1 MTIAT
6 TFSGRALDL
15 LDPQPDQIDIH
26 DIARALS
33 QINRFNG
40 NTRFPYSVG
49 LHSIMA
55 ADAMM
60 SIGHTPQARLA
71 ALMHDAAEAYVGDI
85 STPVKDL
92 LGDNFRD
99 IERHV
104 SAVIY
109 RKFGVDEVL
118 VYSDTMRDVDR
129 TLANAERSLLIED
142 AAHWPRGHATQ
153 TSMHGARCRAVEDE
167 LSPGAVRVLFLS
179 RFQELR
185 LALGMPAL

>member
-6 TFSGRALDL
+6 TFSGLGLSL
-15 LDPQPDQIDIH
+15 LDPRPDQVDIH

-49 LHSIMA
+49 LHCIMA
-55 ADAMM
+55 AEAMM
-60 SIGHTPQARLA
+60 SIGHTAAARYA

-99 IERHV
+99 IERRV
-104 SAVIY
+104 SAAIY
-109 RKFGVDEVL
+109 RKFGVDEVF
-118 VYSDTMRDVDR
+118 VYSDTMRDIDR
-129 TLANAERSLLIED
+129 TLANAERSVLIRE
-142 AAHWPRGHATQ
+142 AEHWPAGESVQIAAC
-153 TSMHGARCRAVEDE
+153 GARCRAVEEE
-167 LSPGAVRVLFLS
+167 LSAEAVRVMFLTKY
-179 RFQELR
+179 QGLR
-185 LALGMPAL
+185 LAIGLPAL